1 MFSQLMSSR
10 RFAPLFWSQLL
21 AALNDNLLK
30 NALAMLVIYRLAM
43 ENGPAI
49 GTLAGAALILP
60 FFLFSALAG
69 QYADKFDKA
78 DVAARVRLIE
88 IPVALLAAAGF
99 LLPSLPMLFTALIL
113 FGTLSAFFGPVKY
126 GLLPS
131 QLETRQLPAG
141 NALIEGAT
149 FIAILL
155 GTIGGNLASGSELEL
170 RLVAG
175 GIVVISVLGW
185 LAARMI
191 PPAPSS
197 VPDLAIDK
205 NIVTSTSNAAQGF
218 ALRQTHLAG
227 RSHHILVLA
236 GRRRRAGAAAEP
248 HPARAER
255 HTRGLHPGAFHLRRR
270 CRARIDRRG
279 ARQQEPPQSGAC
291 ADRRLTHGT
300 LSARPRVVVFDPYAS
315 PSLRPDLPKCSPRS
329 TAFTC

>member
-30 NALAMLVIYRLAM
+30 NALAMLVVYRLAM

-78 DVAARVRLIE
+78 NVATRVRLIE
-88 IPVALLAAAGF
+88 IPVALMAAAGF
-99 LLPSLPMLFTALIL
+99 LLPSLPMLFVALVL

-126 GLLPS
+126 GLLPA

-155 GTIGGNLASGSELEL
+155 GTIGGNLPCFASDEKRGPL
-170 RLVAG
+170 R
-175 GIVVISVLGW
+175 
-185 LAARMI
+185 
-191 PPAPSS
+191 
-197 VPDLAIDK
+197 
-205 NIVTSTSNAAQGF
+205 
-218 ALRQTHLAG
+218 
-227 RSHHILVLA
+227 
-236 GRRRRAGAAAEP
+236 
-248 HPARAER
+248 
-255 HTRGLHPGAFHLRRR
+255 
-270 CRARIDRRG
+270 
-279 ARQQEPPQSGAC
+279 
-291 ADRRLTHGT
+291 
-300 LSARPRVVVFDPYAS
+300 AS
-315 PSLRPDLPKCSPRS
+315 PPRIAAS
-329 TAFTC
+329 RQAA